1 MSRTRSTLAAVAL
14 AGTATVLAIPVA
26 QAAAPQAQTGAVTSY
41 CDHHPEK
48 CDGPRGGVG
57 AGEGGSVV
65 SASPTEV
72 ALGTSLAVI
81 GVGGA
86 VVAWRR
92 RTPASALV

>member
-48 CDGPRGGVG
+48 CGGVG

-65 SASPTEV
+65 GASPTEI